1 MNSTSISRT
10 EYDRLV
16 MEHLLHIE
24 SSVEA
29 IASDV
34 ADIKASLDRTIAGCT
49 RIQAMLVQLGREIE
63 RVH

>member
-1 MNSTSISRT
+1 VNPAGMDRS

-16 MEHLLHIE
+16 MDHLLNIE
-24 SSVEA
+24 NTAEA

-34 ADIKASLDRTIAGCT
+34 ADIKASVGRIIAQCEIA
-49 RIQAMLVQLGREIE
+49 RAMLVRMGREIE